1 MLVMKT
7 TSAIYIILVL
17 QTTVAL
23 AVSLSMYKS
32 CLFECLHCVDTWGKD
47 LFNGEACAD
56 SCAMSAGESIDRT
69 CTSYFTR
76 SVRRAGR
83 NRQMSAAYADD
94 SGSSSAESGYSRYGY
109 NIRGGHPRLRGYRVH
124 QSSLSVDCQRLCQTC
139 ESRFTS
145 SMDAH
150 SCMYTCVTTNRAVI
164 AC

>member
-109 NIRGGHPRLRGYRVH
+109 NIRGIGVPVPDTAQMDLVYSNATVCAQSPARKLNKQKERLK
-124 QSSLSVDCQRLCQTC
+124 D
-139 ESRFTS
+139 
-145 SMDAH
+145 
-150 SCMYTCVTTNRAVI
+150 
-164 AC
+164 